1 MWCIPKLTAEF
12 KERMENV
19 IDLYEKPLNE
29 KEPVI
34 CFDEKSKQLLEDS
47 RTGKGV
53 KPGKVSIRDY
63 EYIRKGTTNIFVAV
77 EPKAGKRL
85 IKATKRRTKKDY
97 AIFLKELIEKY
108 ADAEM
113 IHLVQDNLNTH
124 SEKSL
129 IFAFGEAEAKRI
141 MKRVKFH
148 FTPKHAS
155 WLNMAEIEIG
165 VLSRQCLKRRIPSFK
180 ILKEEIAAWQKQ
192 SNQAKRIINWKFTA
206 KKAQKTF
213 PSLYRTELKA

>member
-1 MWCIPKLTAEF
+1 MWCITSITSEYR
-12 KERMENV
+12 ERMYRLLN
-19 IDLYEKPLNE
+19 LYG
-29 KEPVI
+29 KEYDEQYPVV
-34 CFDEKSKQLLEDS
+34 CMDEKSKQLIEDA
-47 RTGKGV
+47 RGILPL
-53 KPGKVSIRDY
+53 KPGSAAKYDY
-63 EYIRKGTTNIFVAV
+63 EYTRNGTRNIFVAV

-85 IKATKRRTKKDY
+85 TKPTKRRTKKDY

-108 ADAEM
+108 TDAEM

-129 IFAFGEAEAKRI
+129 IFAFGEEEAKRI

-165 VLSRQCLKRRIPSFK
+165 VLSRQCLKRRIPFFK

-192 SNQAKRIINWKFTA
+192 SNQAKRIINWKFTT

-213 PSLYRTELKA
+213 PTLYRTEFKA